1 MIESAENKN
10 SKTSYLALFKIMEY
24 IKTTKVKVS
33 MADIIDNRS
42 RLLQG
47 NRK

>member
-10 SKTSYLALFKIMEY
+10 SKTSYLVLFKIMEY

-33 MADIIDNRS
+33 MADI
-42 RLLQG
+42 L
-47 NRK
+47 